1 MAELKALC
9 MKCKNREGADQ
20 MQEMTQVTIQEKG
33 GRYSARGVCG
43 YEGCG
48 TGMFKFLSKDDAE
61 KLAADG
67 GYTIEH
73 VEAEEKKAA

>member
-9 MKCKNREGADQ
+9 MKCKNKEGVDQ
-20 MQEMTQVTIQEKG
+20 MQEMTEVTIQEKG
-33 GRYSARGVCG
+33 NRYSARGVCG
-43 YEGCG
+43 NCG

-61 KLAADG
+61 KLADEG